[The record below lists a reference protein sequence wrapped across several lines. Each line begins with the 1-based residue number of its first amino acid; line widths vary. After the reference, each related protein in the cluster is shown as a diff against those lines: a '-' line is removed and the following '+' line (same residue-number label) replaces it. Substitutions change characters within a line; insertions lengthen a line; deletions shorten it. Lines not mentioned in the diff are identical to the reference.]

1 MEPAPPWPLDRIPA
15 RMSPISL
22 KSFALFVAIAATLG
36 LSACGNKTSTI
47 HTGATEGV
55 YLNVGQLKYQV
66 EISRQLNP
74 QAIPEDRTFLQDVAP
89 GQAALAPDE
98 LWFAVFVRVENP
110 THHPV
115 APTDHYT
122 ITDTEGNTF
131 QPVKIGAGNPF
142 FYNTA
147 PIGPNSVAPNP
158 DSVAAQL
165 GSIGGME
172 LLFKLKRATLS
183 NRPLIM
189 TIRSFFPDDKA
200 TDSLDV

>member
-1 MEPAPPWPLDRIPA
+1 
-15 RMSPISL
+15 MSPISL
-22 KSFALFVAIAATLG
+22 KSFALFVAIAAALG

-47 HTGATEGV
+47 HTGDTEGV

-74 QAIPEDRTFLQDVAP
+74 QAIPEDKTFVQDIAP

-110 THHPV
+110 THRPV
-115 APTDHYT
+115 APTDHFT
-122 ITDTEGNTF
+122 ITDTEGNAF
-131 QPVKIGAGNPF
+131 QPVRIGAGNPF

-147 PIGPNSVAPNP
+147 PIGPSSVAPNP
-158 DSVAAQL
+158 DSVAGQL
-165 GSIGGME
+165 GSINGME
-172 LLFKLKRATLS
+172 LLFKLKRTTLD
-183 NRPLIM
+183 NRPLVL